1 MMKMR
6 NKIHDLIIL
15 GPQGSGKGTQ
25 AKLLAE
31 KFGHVHLGSG
41 DLLREVAKE
50 DTALGRKIHRLINVE
65 GQLAPDELI
74 ADIFKDK
81 IANLPKAKKVIL
93 DGFPRTL
100 RQLTLMKEFWGEL
113 RRGDYKVIFVEL
125 LEDEAIRRLASRLT
139 CENCGAIYIA
149 GKAPKK
155 CTRCGGRLAQRPD
168 DKPEAIRKRLE
179 LFKKETMPIIDEFRK
194 EKRLIRVDGSPSI
207 AEVQREI
214 IKKLNLQA

>member
-6 NKIHDLIIL
+6 NKIHDLIIV

-31 KFGHVHLGSG
+31 KFGYVHLSSG

-50 DTALGRKIHRLINVE
+50 DTALGRKINKLINVE
-65 GQLAPDELI
+65 GRLAPDDLI

-81 IANLPKAKKVIL
+81 IANLPKGKKIIL

-100 RQLTLMKEFWGEL
+100 RQLNLMKEFWGEL
-113 RRGDYKVIFVEL
+113 QRDDHRVIFVEL
-125 LEDEAIRRLASRLT
+125 SEDEAIRRLASRLT
-139 CENCGAIYIA
+139 CENCGAIYIV
-149 GKAPKK
+149 GKAPAE
-155 CTRCGGRLAQRPD
+155 CNRCGGRLAQRPD

-179 LFKKETMPIIDEFRK
+179 LFKKETQPLIEELGRARK
-194 EKRLIRVDGSPSI
+194 LIRVDGKPSI
-207 AEVQREI
+207 EAVQTEI
-214 IKKLNLQA
+214 IKKLGLK